1 VASVS
6 GPPSK
11 PTFTRIASRLIH
23 AGKVFRVEARTYR
36 APDGRTVDREVV
48 VHPGA
53 VSVVPLIEGPG
64 GPAAVLVRQFRAAI
78 EVDLLEIP
86 AGKRDVE
93 DEPPEL
99 TAHRELAEEVGYT
112 AGRLVPL
119 ARYFN
124 TPGFSDEFSHAFL
137 ALDLRPVAHDRQGL
151 EEELMSIEHVPLAD
165 VRAMI
170 AADRIVDAKTIIG
183 LLLAIE
189 HVRVD

>member
-1 VASVS
+1 VSV
-6 GPPSK
+6 PPPEPS
-11 PTFTRIASRLIH
+11 FTRTGSRLIH
-23 AGKVFRVEARTYR
+23 AGRVFRVEARTYR
-36 APDGRTVDREVV
+36 APDDRTVERDVV

-53 VSVVPLIEGPG
+53 VSVVPIIDGPT
-64 GPAAVLVRQFRAAI
+64 GPVAVLIRQFRAAI
-78 EVDLLEIP
+78 DDDLLEIP

-93 DEPPEL
+93 GEPPEL

-124 TPGFSDEFSHAFL
+124 SPGFSDEFSHGFL
-137 ALDLRPVAHDRQGL
+137 ALDLQEVAHDRQGL

-165 VRAMI
+165 VPAMI
-170 AADRIVDAKTIIG
+170 AAHRIIDAKTIIG

-189 HVRVD
+189 HLRAAP